1 MSNHQK
7 RLAVPDSWPVERKEA
22 TYTTK
27 AGAGPH
33 GEGGVPLLIVLRDV
47 LGYVDSTK
55 EARFA
60 LGQDS
65 VLVNGRAVSDERRPI
80 GMFDILTFREREEHY
95 RVFPDEGGR
104 LSLTPIDPDAAGSKL
119 GKIEGKLQVPGGDTQ
134 LTLHDGQTLLVD
146 EVDQYGANDSI
157 VVSNEDSEERSSSD
171 DASGQGPR
179 ADEVVAHFPY
189 EEGALVTA
197 VRGAHA
203 GRIGTIDEIQVT
215 PGSSANNVL
224 IEDVHGEADFETVEE
239 YVVVIDENFVEG
251 ADADDATEPA
261 VEDEADADEDVDD
274 SEAEA
279 EDDYEAEAD
288 EDVDDSEA
296 EAEDDSEAEA
306 DEDVDDSEAEA
317 DEDVDDSEVEAEE
330 DSEAEAEEDS
340 EADADEAEEDSE
352 TEPDEDVDDSEADQ
366 ADAEDDGG
374 DDE

>member
-7 RLAVPDSWPVERKEA
+7 RLAVPNSWPVERKEE

-47 LGYVDSTK
+47 LGYADSKK
-55 EARFA
+55 EARYA

-65 VLVNGRAVSDERRPI
+65 VLVNGRAVSDERQPI

-104 LSLTPIDPDAAGSKL
+104 LSLTPIDAGAAGSKL
-119 GKIEGKLQVPGGDTQ
+119 GKIEGKRQVPGGDTQ

-146 EVDQYGANDSI
+146 DDSDYGTNDSI
-157 VVSNEDSEERSSSD
+157 VVSNTDSEEGNSSD
-171 DASGQGPR
+171 DASGEEPR

-197 VRGAHA
+197 VRGSHA
-203 GRIGTIDEIQVT
+203 GRIGSIEEIQVT

-224 IEDVHGEADFETVEE
+224 IEDFHGEADFETIQK

-251 ADADDATEPA
+251 ADADDATEPE
-261 VEDEADADEDVDD
+261 VDEAEGDEGDEVDD
-274 SEAEA
+274 V
-279 EDDYEAEAD
+279 EAD
-288 EDVDDSEA
+288 EVEDAEGDEIDDV
-296 EAEDDSEAEA
+296 EA
-306 DEDVDDSEAEA
+306 DEGDDVEA
-317 DEDVDDSEVEAEE
+317 DEGDDV
-330 DSEAEAEEDS
+330 
-340 EADADEAEEDSE
+340 
-352 TEPDEDVDDSEADQ
+352 
-366 ADAEDDGG
+366 EDDGG